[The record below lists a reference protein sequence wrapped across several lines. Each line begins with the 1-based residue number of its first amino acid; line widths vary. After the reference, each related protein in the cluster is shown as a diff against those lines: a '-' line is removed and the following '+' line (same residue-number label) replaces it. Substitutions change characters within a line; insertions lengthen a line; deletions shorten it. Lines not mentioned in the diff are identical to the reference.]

1 MQSQLPIL
9 QYNLGCTLDQSSR
22 SIVLP
27 SNASMHKVNGL
38 IPGSKYTISLS
49 ADNRLGT
56 GPGHVQ
62 VVTTLKG
69 QTMHMLVRMPY
80 NEIHRATLANMIC
93 SL

>member
-9 QYNLGCTLDQSSR
+9 RYNLGYMSDQSSG

-27 SNASMHKVNGL
+27 SNSSMHRVIGL

-62 VVTTLKG
+62 VVNTLKG
-69 QTMHMLVRMPY
+69 QTMHMLVC
-80 NEIHRATLANMIC
+80 ALQ
-93 SL
+93 